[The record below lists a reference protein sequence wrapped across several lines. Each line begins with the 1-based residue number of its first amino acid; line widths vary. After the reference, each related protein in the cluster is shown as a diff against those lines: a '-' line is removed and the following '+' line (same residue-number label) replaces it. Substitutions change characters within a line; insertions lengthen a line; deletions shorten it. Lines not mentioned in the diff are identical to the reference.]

1 MFIRSL
7 SVVIAYNPQIDKI
20 TMPIPKNNFVYPIYI
35 NYLCLLLIQNPDKK

>member
-35 NYLCLLLIQNPDKK
+35 NYLCFIINSKPL